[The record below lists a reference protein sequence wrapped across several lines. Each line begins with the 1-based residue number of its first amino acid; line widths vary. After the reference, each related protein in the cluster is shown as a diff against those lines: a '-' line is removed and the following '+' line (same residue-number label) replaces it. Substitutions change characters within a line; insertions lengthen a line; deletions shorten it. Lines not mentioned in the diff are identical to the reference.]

1 MRLSVGITNF
11 GEIEI
16 NDLSVQISINEN
28 TSGLPINIDSI
39 KPGEEKII
47 TAFVEIDSPGYLRIK
62 AQIDYTDSKSVD
74 NSREIVIRAV
84 EKIQTLLIDGE
95 PGRSI
100 TESETFFLQN
110 ALIPVPEELIESFF
124 ISSNIINLGSIQDIE
139 IKDYD
144 VIFLANVPDF
154 SNELSNRLNDFVK
167 SGGGLVVFPGDN
179 INASFYN
186 QELHEKLNLLPASYG
201 KVLPIEGSNNVLSLQ
216 ASGYNH
222 PLVELWNDPGAGT
235 LGDVKTFKAFELVL
249 KDGVDSNIAI
259 QYNNGSAAVIE
270 ADVGLGKVYQFSSSA
285 DTEWN
290 DLPVKAAFL
299 PIVHRV
305 VGSVI
310 SRMDS
315 GLNIQVGDTF
325 IRKVPQ
331 SWINKEA
338 TISHSKSETA
348 TFINAEISN
357 DGGNVQFKEV
367 NSSGIYDLKLTE
379 PFELIQFSATSD
391 PRESNP
397 EKLSGPQIE
406 RLKEIS
412 SNFIESSSL
421 NEITSAINQK
431 RKGAEIWPLLLLAAL
446 LLTLLE
452 LYLSQKFSQE
462 K

>member
-1 MRLSVGITNF
+1 MF
-11 GEIEI
+11 C
-16 NDLSVQISINEN
+16 
-28 TSGLPINIDSI
+28 
-39 KPGEEKII
+39 
-47 TAFVEIDSPGYLRIK
+47 
-62 AQIDYTDSKSVD
+62 
-74 NSREIVIRAV
+74 
-84 EKIQTLLIDGE
+84 
-95 PGRSI
+95 
-100 TESETFFLQN
+100 
-110 ALIPVPEELIESFF
+110 
-124 ISSNIINLGSIQDIE
+124 
-139 IKDYD
+139 
-144 VIFLANVPDF
+144 F
-154 SNELSNRLNDFVK
+154 S
-167 SGGGLVVFPGDN
+167 
-179 INASFYN
+179 
-186 QELHEKLNLLPASYG
+186 SYG
-201 KVLPIEGSNNVLSLQ
+201 KILPIEGSNSVLSLQ

-235 LGDVKTFKAFELVL
+235 LGDVKTFKAFELIL

-348 TFINAEISN
+348 TFINAEISD
-357 DGGNVQFKEV
+357 DGGNVQFNQV

-412 SNFIESSSL
+412 SNVIESSSL